1 MVKVGVMYANTSG
14 ARFDHEYYRNKHMPL
29 VKKGL
34 GTSAGWRPPKVVG
47 QVLAASSSPN
57 VPSPVNA

>member
-14 ARFDHEYYRNKHMPL
+14 ARFDHEYYRDEHMPL

-34 GTSAGWRPPKVVG
+34 GTSAGWRPPVG
-47 QVLAASSSPN
+47 GHQR
-57 VPSPVNA
+57 